1 VSAFGGVLA
10 FNCPVDADTAQEI
23 CTTFM
28 EVVIAPG
35 YEPQGLEHFSKKKAL
50 RLLDLGGPIR
60 GETER
65 MDFKKVVGGLL
76 FQERDLGK
84 IPDIRQLKVATKRH
98 PSPPEYEA
106 MAFAWKVA
114 KHVKSNAIV
123 YAKGNQTIGI
133 GAGQMSRVDSVK
145 LGAMKA
151 MSPLQGSVIASD
163 AFFPF
168 RDGIDAA
175 AQIGVTA
182 VIQPG
187 GSIRDE
193 EVVAAADEHGIAMI
207 FTEMRHF
214 RH

>member
-1 VSAFGGVLA
+1 
-10 FNCPVDADTAQEI
+10 
-23 CTTFM
+23 
-28 EVVIAPG
+28 
-35 YEPQGLEHFSKKKAL
+35 
-50 RLLDLGGPIR
+50 
-60 GETER
+60 
-65 MDFKKVVGGLL
+65 
-76 FQERDLGK
+76 
-84 IPDIRQLKVATKRH
+84 
-98 PSPPEYEA
+98 

-123 YAKGNQTIGI
+123 YAKSNQTLGI

-145 LGAMKA
+145 LGTMKA
-151 MSPLQGSVIASD
+151 VLPLQGSVIASD

-175 AQIGVTA
+175 AQVGVTA

-193 EVVAAADEHGIAMI
+193 EVIAAADEHGMAMV